1 MWLESKDLFEFLAHD
16 CPGNDP
22 NQGEEMQS
30 FLPPKEKYAFPGVP
44 WKEGSEK
51 LNIMAAWIGK
61 HYSMILLDKDRMATM
76 KLMHL
81 SRDII
86 EHDLGLS
93 SPVRRMIVHSA
104 GSK

>member
-1 MWLESKDLFEFLAHD
+1 
-16 CPGNDP
+16 
-22 NQGEEMQS
+22 
-30 FLPPKEKYAFPGVP
+30 
-44 WKEGSEK
+44 
-51 LNIMAAWIGK
+51 MAAWIGK